1 MRRSVLVPPF
11 EGSIGRALPTP
22 GRERAAAMLIEV
34 GSKDEAECVAAALK
48 NFGSELVN
56 PGGNWRVIVQDLR
69 FSTDPAT
76 PFSIMGLELTR
87 SQAGKPRWLPLRQV
101 D

>member
-1 MRRSVLVPPF
+1 MAHWLSLMQGLVLQVP
-11 EGSIGRALPTP
+11 
-22 GRERAAAMLIEV
+22 
-34 GSKDEAECVAAALK
+34 
-48 NFGSELVN
+48 LVH
-56 PGGNWRVIVQDLR
+56 
-69 FSTDPAT
+69 PAT

>member
-1 MRRSVLVPPF
+1 M
-11 EGSIGRALPTP
+11 PTP

-56 PGGNWRVIVQDLR
+56 PGGNWRVIVQDDVELAPLIPALGECLR
-69 FSTDPAT
+69 DNRIPAVKV
-76 PFSIMGLELTR
+76 SVGNRKYVMQI
-87 SQAGKPRWLPLRQV
+87 KPG
-101 D
+101 